1 MTKSGRK
8 QLRAWQCLMVGVLG
22 MLALP
27 VCAGSKTAPAPP
39 ESKRNIGAAAPGA
52 IPAPTSSHGSGNAVK
67 TVVRNRGE
75 SPEQLAAR
83 VLPAGAN
90 TITKPL
96 ELELGALGKVVLVLY
111 DVGSDDPVF
120 VSDPSV
126 YRGFVLV
133 PAGEP
138 ATYRIEPLPSQ
149 CDGAGVLMYEV
160 KSVFAADADGDG
172 APELCVLSESR
183 QAGET
188 GKSHTDTDIFRWS
201 GSRFT
206 VMEQDDSRPLSDLRT
221 AKAVRA
227 KLKRIR
233 IR

>member
-1 MTKSGRK
+1 
-8 QLRAWQCLMVGVLG
+8 
-22 MLALP
+22 
-27 VCAGSKTAPAPP
+27 
-39 ESKRNIGAAAPGA
+39 
-52 IPAPTSSHGSGNAVK
+52 
-67 TVVRNRGE
+67 
-75 SPEQLAAR
+75 
-83 VLPAGAN
+83 
-90 TITKPL
+90 
-96 ELELGALGKVVLVLY
+96 VVLVLY
-111 DVGSDDPVF
+111 DVVSDDPVF

-133 PAGEP
+133 PAGKP

-149 CDGAGVLMYEV
+149 SDGAGVLMYEV

-183 QAGET
+183 EAGET

-227 KLKRIR
+227 KLKKI
-233 IR
+233 